1 MSYASFRQF
10 IEALDTAGELTRVSV
25 PVETDLL
32 VSEWANREMK
42 SPGGGKALLFE
53 NPTVD
58 GKPSKFPVAINTMGS
73 RRRMALALQINSV
86 EDLAQEIQL
95 ILKAKPPT
103 DLREGWSLLKQG
115 LNLLHA
121 RPKHSKEGACQ
132 EVVHLLEEIPR
143 TKTQGPKANALS
155 LADLPILKCWPKDG
169 GRFITLP
176 NVHTRDPETGARN
189 VGMYRMQ
196 IFDERTTAMH
206 WQVHKVGARHGKSY
220 YERNE
225 RMPVAVTLGG
235 DPAYTFAAT
244 APLPDGLDE
253 ILFAGFIRKKSVDL
267 VPCKTVDLEVPS
279 DVDFVLEGYV
289 QPGETRPE
297 GPFGDHTG
305 FYTAI
310 EDYPVFHLTAITHRR
325 DAIYPTTIV
334 GIPPMEDFYM
344 GDASVRIFLPVFKMN
359 FPELVDMTLPP
370 EGVFHNLVFVS
381 IRKQYP
387 YQAFKVMHGLWG
399 MGQMM
404 FSKYIVVVDEDC
416 DVHNTSEVLF
426 RLCANTDPE
435 RDSTIIRNPSDSLD
449 HAPTS
454 QNIGSHM
461 GFDATRKLPGENYH
475 RTWPELL
482 KMTDEAQALV
492 DALQKKA
499 SVGRDSVEPA
509 LSEVERVE
517 PRQIHMRR
525 LDRVSPYQETCLL
538 RLSKVSATDAVFHES
553 AMRDPAQVVDLMRR
567 IRALVET
574 GRVGPPAVRKSAARP
589 WPVTHRFRLVD

>member
-1 MSYASFRQF
+1 MAYSSFGQF
-10 IEALDTAGELTRVSV
+10 VQALEAAGELKRVAE
-25 PVETDLL
+25 PVDTDLL
-32 VSEWANREMK
+32 IAEWANREMK

-53 NPTVD
+53 RPTID
-58 GKPSKFPVAINTMGS
+58 GRESKFPLAINTMGS
-73 RRRMALALQINSV
+73 ERRMALALKLNSIA
-86 EDLAQEIQL
+86 DLAQEIQL

-121 RPKHSKEGACQ
+121 RPKHVRAGACQ
-132 EVVHLLEEIPR
+132 EVVQLLGGE
-143 TKTQGPKANALS
+143 GPTSNGLT

-176 NVHTRDPETGARN
+176 NVHTRDPDSGERN
-189 VGMYRMQ
+189 LGMYRMQ
-196 IFDERTTAMH
+196 VYDECTAGMH
-206 WQVHKVGARHGKSY
+206 WQVHKVGARHGRRY
-220 YERNE
+220 YERGE
-225 RMPVAVTLGG
+225 RMPVAVCLGG

-253 ILFAGFIRKKSVDL
+253 ILFAGFIRKKSVEL
-267 VPCKTVDLEVPS
+267 VKCKTIDLEVPA

-305 FYTAI
+305 FYTAV
-310 EDYPVFHLTAITHRR
+310 EDYPVFHLTAITHRQ
-325 DAIYPTTIV
+325 DAVYPSTIV

-344 GDASVRIFLPVFKMN
+344 GDASVRVFLPVFKMN

-404 FSKYIVVVDEDC
+404 FSKYIVVVDDDC

-426 RLCANTDPE
+426 RLCANTDPA

-449 HAPTS
+449 HAPS
-454 QNIGSHM
+454 VQNIGSHM
-461 GFDATRKLPGENYH
+461 GFDATRKLPGENHH
-475 RTWPELL
+475 RPWPELL
-482 KMTDEAQALV
+482 KMTDEAQRLV

-499 SVGRDSVEPA
+499 G
-509 LSEVERVE
+509 
-517 PRQIHMRR
+517 
-525 LDRVSPYQETCLL
+525 
-538 RLSKVSATDAVFHES
+538 
-553 AMRDPAQVVDLMRR
+553 
-567 IRALVET
+567 
-574 GRVGPPAVRKSAARP
+574 
-589 WPVTHRFRLVD
+589 